1 MRPCILYPFLGTP
14 ILGEILGPGE
24 HEDCFRVR
32 FPGQELSI
40 VREWG
45 ERYLTEFST
54 LEEAKA
60 ALR

>member
-14 ILGEILGPGE
+14 ILGEIIGRGG
-24 HEDCFRVR
+24 HKDCYLVR
-32 FPGQELSI
+32 FEGQELTI